1 MLSESLLC
9 VTDVLLEVRRRETV
23 HQMSQKISQIAPL
36 MDKKK
41 KKKSELFLTP
51 SEKVV
56 Q

>member
-41 KKKSELFLTP
+41 KKSELFLTP

>member
-41 KKKSELFLTP
+41 KSELFLTP